1 MGDQPWTIQKV
12 DKNILR
18 MLALKNITRGKI
30 MKKLLVRF
38 LKYLTKNEEQ
48 TETFQPGPQQG
59 KEEEDQPEAQ
69 IIPPIAIEESKQQE
83 STPKIE
89 VGETKLIAE
98 SKKKAKEPTKTKGK
112 KPKDGD
118 IVTIDPRDIRD
129 IMELMEVPFVA
140 LSKNR
145 TAPIDYESL
154 DGSVKVNISGH
165 PPHYVASIY
174 DWDIILFV
182 SSKLQELINSNKDI
196 PPRTLI
202 IPRHELLKE
211 IYKHDGKTNRKQMEE
226 SLARLQFTGI
236 ETTIHNEDYRYRGGF
251 GFLDSWGYTERKDVK
266 EFRITL
272 SQWLYEITCHKG
284 ALLKVHPEYFKIT
297 SGLKRFLY
305 RTARKHVGTQNESW
319 TFSIENLYEKS
330 GSEQEL
336 KKFKYK
342 LKKSVKDNDIPGY
355 FLEWIEKNGKVSV
368 RFINARK
375 EIKRILSEPND
386 QPSLPF
392 I

>member
-1 MGDQPWTIQKV
+1 MRKLLT
-12 DKNILR
+12 
-18 MLALKNITRGKI
+18 
-30 MKKLLVRF
+30 KKLFLNFLNGLAKRF
-38 LKYLTKNEEQ
+38 EEKQEVVTHMPKQEEVVKLSEKNH
-48 TETFQPGPQQG
+48 T
-59 KEEEDQPEAQ
+59 
-69 IIPPIAIEESKQQE
+69 
-83 STPKIE
+83 STDVTTSSSNPK
-89 VGETKLIAE
+89 VV
-98 SKKKAKEPTKTKGK
+98 SKKSPK
-112 KPKDGD
+112 KQEKSKCKKKKSGD
-118 IVTIDPRDIRD
+118 VVKIDPRDIRD

-145 TAPIDYESL
+145 TEPINYESS
-154 DGSVKVNISGH
+154 DASVKVKVSGH

-182 SSKLQELINSNKDI
+182 SSKLQDFINSGKDA

-211 IYKHDGKTNRKQMEE
+211 IYKHDGKKNRKQMEE

-266 EFRITL
+266 EFCITL

-297 SGLKRFLY
+297 SGFKRFLY
-305 RTARKHVGTQNESW
+305 RTARKHVGVQNESW

-330 GSEQEL
+330 GSEQEF

-342 LKKSVKDNDIPGY
+342 LRKSVKDNDIPGY
-355 FLEWIEKNGKVSV
+355 FLEWIEKDSKESV

-375 EIKRILSEPND
+375 EIKRMLSGQSE
-386 QPSLPF
+386 QPSLPSL
-392 I
+392 

>member
-1 MGDQPWTIQKV
+1 MVKTMNQSISRFFG
-12 DKNILR
+12 R
-18 MLALKNITRGKI
+18 LAKSFG
-30 MKKLLVRF
+30 
-38 LKYLTKNEEQ
+38 
-48 TETFQPGPQQG
+48 G
-59 KEEEDQPEAQ
+59 EEDQEVSLRKSELKEIEQESIPNLENKEK
-69 IIPPIAIEESKQQE
+69 PPIVEQKKQDENQ
-83 STPKIE
+83 TKKKIDTRRKKPRE
-89 VGETKLIAE
+89 GET
-98 SKKKAKEPTKTKGK
+98 
-112 KPKDGD
+112 
-118 IVTIDPRDIRD
+118 VTIDPRDIRD
-129 IMELMEVPFVA
+129 VMELMEFPFVA

-145 TAPIDYESL
+145 TAPIIYENFN
-154 DGSVKVNISGH
+154 GSVKVKISGH

-182 SSKLQELINSNKDI
+182 SSTLQELINSNKDI

-202 IPRHELLKE
+202 IPRHKLLKE
-211 IYKHDGKTNRKQMEE
+211 IYKHDGKTNRKEMEE
-226 SLARLQFTGI
+226 SLARLQLTGI

-251 GFLDSWGYTERKDVK
+251 GFLDSWGYTERKDIK

-272 SQWLYEITCHKG
+272 SEWLYEITCHKG

-305 RTARKHVGTQNESW
+305 RTARKHVGIQNENW

-330 GSEQEL
+330 GSEQEF

-342 LKKSVKDNDIPGY
+342 LKKSVKDNDIPSY

-375 EIKRILSEPND
+375 EIKKMISEPST

-392 I
+392 L